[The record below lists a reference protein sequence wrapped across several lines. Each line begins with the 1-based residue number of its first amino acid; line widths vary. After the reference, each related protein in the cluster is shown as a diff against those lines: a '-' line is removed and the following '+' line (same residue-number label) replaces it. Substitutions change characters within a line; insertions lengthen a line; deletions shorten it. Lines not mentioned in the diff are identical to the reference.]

1 MLLLKKYSIQLL
13 VTVSF
18 SFLFCWFGYTITR
31 DEEVPLFLFFGL
43 VFVIYFFIGYK
54 LSKHQLW
61 LKTKHIFLIAI
72 LIRFSLVLMTP
83 NLSDDFYRFYWDGHV
98 ILDGENPYQ
107 QIPAAYVIN
116 NPEMQEVKTQ
126 CFSTTISHFP
136 DGMNSKYYYSV
147 YPPMSQLVF
156 TFAASI
162 AGSSLIGNIICIRI
176 ILILFECLALFMF
189 IRILEKLSMNS
200 NRVWIYALNPLV
212 IIEITGNLHFEGLT
226 ISLLLCAFYLILM
239 GKKLISGILYG
250 MAICTKLIPLLFVP
264 LMFSFTKIRTYIL
277 FLMGVISSIFLLFL
291 PFSDTDLISTFGSS
305 ISLYFNSF
313 EFNASLYY
321 IFRWIGEMIT
331 GYNEIGVIGK
341 LTPLI
346 TIVAVLIFFYL
357 SLKREMNLIAIF
369 KMLTWLLLI
378 YFGVASIV
386 HPWYVIYLV
395 CFAVFNGYIFP
406 LVWSATALLS
416 YFAYKEI
423 GIVNENYYL
432 LFIEYGLVLI
442 AFWFD
447 LKKAAISNFTL
458 FDSINRTNN
467 N

>member
-43 VFVIYFFIGYK
+43 VFVFYFFMGYK

-116 NPEMQEVKTQ
+116 SREMQEVKAQ

-277 FLMGVISSIFLLFL
+277 FLMGVFSAFFCCFYHFQIQILSQLLGRVSVFILTVSNSMRVYITFL
-291 PFSDTDLISTFGSS
+291 G
-305 ISLYFNSF
+305 
-313 EFNASLYY
+313 
-321 IFRWIGEMIT
+321 G
-331 GYNEIGVIGK
+331 
-341 LTPLI
+341 
-346 TIVAVLIFFYL
+346 
-357 SLKREMNLIAIF
+357 
-369 KMLTWLLLI
+369 
-378 YFGVASIV
+378 
-386 HPWYVIYLV
+386 
-395 CFAVFNGYIFP
+395 
-406 LVWSATALLS
+406 
-416 YFAYKEI
+416 
-423 GIVNENYYL
+423 
-432 LFIEYGLVLI
+432 
-442 AFWFD
+442 
-447 LKKAAISNFTL
+447 
-458 FDSINRTNN
+458 
-467 N
+467 